1 MNIVMELMGILSNIN
16 ISLPCIGLK
25 KNHYGSVILALMG
38 GYGLKDIYAP
48 LFPYTYTIGVFSSC
62 EVEEKKIINSDGSVS
77 TNEYLPVNFTLDHRY
92 MDGVLSSKMVKA
104 ARILFNDPN
113 EFQVKESI

>member
-1 MNIVMELMGILSNIN
+1 MEFLLVVK
-16 ISLPCIGLK
+16 LK
-25 KNHYGSVILALMG
+25 K
-38 GYGLKDIYAP
+38 
-48 LFPYTYTIGVFSSC
+48 
-62 EVEEKKIINSDGSVS
+62 KKTINSDGSVS
-77 TNEYLPVNFTLDHRY
+77 SQEYLPVNFTLDHRY

>member
-1 MNIVMELMGILSNIN
+1 MELIGILSNIN
-16 ISLPCIGLK
+16 ISIPCIGLK

-113 EFQVKESI
+113 EFKVKEDI

>member
-62 EVEEKKIINSDGSVS
+62 EVEEKKAINSDGSVS

-113 EFQVKESI
+113 EFKVKEDI

>member
-1 MNIVMELMGILSNIN
+1 MELIGILSNIN

>member
-1 MNIVMELMGILSNIN
+1 M
-16 ISLPCIGLK
+16 
-25 KNHYGSVILALMG
+25 
-38 GYGLKDIYAP
+38 
-48 LFPYTYTIGVFSSC
+48 
-62 EVEEKKIINSDGSVS
+62 S

-113 EFQVKESI
+113 EFKVKEDI

>member
-1 MNIVMELMGILSNIN
+1 MNIVMELIGILSNIN

-113 EFQVKESI
+113 EFKVKEDI

>member
-1 MNIVMELMGILSNIN
+1 MELIGILSNIN

-113 EFQVKESI
+113 EFKVKEDI

>member
-1 MNIVMELMGILSNIN
+1 MELIGILSNIN
-16 ISLPCIGLK
+16 ISIPCIGLK

-92 MDGVLSSKMVKA
+92 IDGVLSSKMVKA

-113 EFQVKESI
+113 EFKVKEDI

>member
-16 ISLPCIGLK
+16 ISIPCIGLK

-92 MDGVLSSKMVKA
+92 IDGVLSSKMVKA

-113 EFQVKESI
+113 EFKVKEDI

>member
-104 ARILFNDPN
+104 ARILFNEPN
-113 EFQVKESI
+113 EFKVKEDI

>member
-62 EVEEKKIINSDGSVS
+62 EVEEKKTINSDGSVS
-77 TNEYLPVNFTLDHRY
+77 TNEYLQVNLTLDNRY

-113 EFQVKESI
+113 EFKVKEDI